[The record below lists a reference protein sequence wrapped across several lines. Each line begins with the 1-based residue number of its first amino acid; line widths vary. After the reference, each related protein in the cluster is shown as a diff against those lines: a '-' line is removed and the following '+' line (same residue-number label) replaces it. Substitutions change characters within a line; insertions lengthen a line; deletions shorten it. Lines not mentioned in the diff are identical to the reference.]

1 MLTRPSTSLGTNG
14 RGIALALL
22 LAACGDAAT
31 PARDASGF
39 PLPDRPVA
47 SIVSAAWSNEPD
59 RERAGEAAAVIRAAG
74 VAPGMTVADIGA
86 GEGYYTVALAKAV
99 GPKGRVVA
107 EDIVA
112 SYASALQRRLR
123 DEKITNA
130 EVVLGTPDDP
140 KLPAGR
146 FDRIFLVH
154 MYHEIAQPYG
164 LLWRL
169 RASLK
174 PGGRIVIVDAD
185 RQTQNH
191 GTPPKLLAC
200 EFAAVGYRQAAF
212 RQMPEAGGYLAMFEA
227 SGTALQP
234 SAIKP
239 CRP

>member
-1 MLTRPSTSLGTNG
+1 MRKIGLS
-14 RGIALALL
+14 ALALL
-22 LAACGDAAT
+22 LAACGQAAP

-59 RERAGEAAAVIRAAG
+59 RERAGEASAVIRAAG
-74 VAPGMTVADIGA
+74 LTPGMTVADIGA

-123 DEKITNA
+123 DEKIANA
-130 EVVLGTPDDP
+130 EVVLGAPDDA

-185 RQTQNH
+185 RATQRH

-200 EFAAVGYRQAAF
+200 ELAAAGYRPAGF
-212 RQMPEAGGYLAMFEA
+212 RAMPEAGGYLAMFETTEPA
-227 SGTALQP
+227 PAP
-234 SAIKP
+234 AKIKACHP
-239 CRP
+239 